1 MADGEDRLG
10 HFADERLAGTPEEAE
25 AERVE
30 SEKFGVE
37 FRALA
42 NAWIW
47 CVPEDCVTLDTLKK
61 ATQGRPLHHHS
72 PDQPADRSPRG
83 FGGSLRVPE
92 PFRMGRRGGDPLDR
106 FARRQGHPPNR
117 RHAISMIVLG
127 GY

>member
-47 CVPEDCVTLDTLKK
+47 CVPEDCVTLEPLKK
-61 ATQGRPLHHHS
+61 LPK
-72 PDQPADRSPRG
+72 ADRYIIIRRISR
-83 FGGSLRVPE
+83 RT
-92 PFRMGRRGGDPLDR
+92 GRREGSEEAYACRNHSEWVAEAETHLTALHDGKDI
-106 FARRQGHPPNR
+106 RQTDGMPS
-117 RHAISMIVLG
+117 A
-127 GY
+127 